1 MKFSSAFAVAFAIT
15 PVLSAAI
22 ADVAPRDALAKRLF
36 GDAHD
41 FPDKVKCP
49 KTDAGD
55 NKEFE
60 KDQMEDTAKAWKDKL
75 NDKKKIS
82 NSDQKQGYP
91 ARYAIGSESAP
102 DGTDAKK
109 FWDNTQ
115 NMKFSDECMK
125 GFIWE
130 VPLLANGKTWSTDGN
145 NGDAGPYRLYFLAKD
160 GDVKFCGSAFHS
172 SNDPAKGSEFNRCEP
187 DN

>member
-1 MKFSSAFAVAFAIT
+1 MKFSAVCTLAFAIT
-15 PVLSAAI
+15 PALSAAI
-22 ADVAPRDALAKRLF
+22 GDVTPRVDLSKRLF

-55 NKEFE
+55 DKEF
-60 KDQMEDTAKAWKDKL
+60 KQDQMEDTAKAWKDKL

-102 DGTDAKK
+102 AGSDARK

-115 NMKFSDECMK
+115 NMKFSDECMQ
-125 GFIWE
+125 GYIWE
-130 VPLLANGKTWSTDGN
+130 VPLLENGKVWSTDGN

-160 GDVKFCGSAFHS
+160 GEVKFCGSAIHS
-172 SNDPAKGSEFNRCEP
+172 SKDLSKGSEFTRCEP
-187 DN
+187 DD